1 MVHALSQSIKKCF
14 LIVINVALFM
24 TPVHLSEKNL
34 NHLVIDHSSG
44 QEVIEL
50 HIQTLY
56 VWTFTLFS
64 KYWFIF
70 VLRISSVMFMYEFW
84 VWVCFLECSVW
95 VLALSIKERYALVQ
109 VMHVK
114 NSFGFLWISF
124 YEQIKYKYLYSMAWL
139 SAQLLKMIK
148 K

>member
-114 NSFGFLWISF
+114 NAFGFLWISF

>member
-14 LIVINVALFM
+14 LIVIYVVLFM

-56 VWTFTLFS
+56 V
-64 KYWFIF
+64 
-70 VLRISSVMFMYEFW
+70 
-84 VWVCFLECSVW
+84 
-95 VLALSIKERYALVQ
+95 
-109 VMHVK
+109 
-114 NSFGFLWISF
+114 
-124 YEQIKYKYLYSMAWL
+124 
-139 SAQLLKMIK
+139 
-148 K
+148 

>member
-64 KYWFIF
+64 KYRFIF

-114 NSFGFLWISF
+114 KSFGFLWISF

>member
-64 KYWFIF
+64 KYRFIF